1 MGAKTKIL
9 ALLLKNVGKGVPRA
23 KIITTAGGKVEWA
36 RRIRDLRQ
44 EGWDIEP
51 VPGGYNLRSKVRRPA
66 KAGRAISQKLR
77 FKLIQDANGACLSCG
92 ARISEGAKLVIDHKI
107 PLEWGGPTSEENL
120 WAICTIC
127 NQGKRDHYSDQDA
140 DKMRAVMAID
150 DAKTRILEYFK
161 LSVGRKVTKDQLMLV
176 ARISE
181 WARRVRELRKA
192 GWDIITN
199 NKAAGLRPGV
209 YLLRSLTPRA

>member
-9 ALLLKNVGKGVPRA
+9 ALLLKNIGKDVSRA
-23 KIITTAGGKVEWA
+23 RIITTAGGKVEWA

-44 EGWDIEP
+44 EGWQVEP
-51 VPGGYNLRSKVRRPA
+51 VPGGYVLRSKTRLKA

-77 FKLIQDANGACLSCG
+77 FKLFQAANGACPICG
-92 ARISEGAKLVIDHKI
+92 ARVSEGAKLVIDHKI
-107 PLEWGGPTSEENL
+107 PLEWGGPTTEDNL
-120 WAICTIC
+120 WAICTTC

-140 DKMRAVMAID
+140 GKMRAVMAID

-161 LSVGRKVTKDQLMLV
+161 LSAGKKVNKDQLMLV

-181 WARRVRELRKA
+181 WARRVRELRA
-192 GWDIITN
+192 QGWDIASHN
-199 NKAAGLRPGV
+199 EMPGLKPGEYV
-209 YLLRSLTPRA
+209 LRTLKK